1 MPRNVPGPDK
11 PDSAISNEAQRVAAR
26 RALAGVEPTAPRC
39 GLALSGGGLRSA
51 TFSLGLIRALAKHRL
66 LTRVDYLSTVS
77 GGGYVGGMLGRLY
90 NENNAKRVEERLAAE
105 DSILLWW
112 LRNHGRYLIPV
123 GSRELQIAG
132 ASMLRAFVLN
142 ALLVIWLALLVALP
156 ALMVTQKGGGATLFH
171 DVIYICLSAA
181 GVASLHYWMSVSLR
195 GYFLAGAALL
205 MAGGYGL
212 YHPGFPATITSSPG
226 TGLLAA
232 MMLYSLLLMAYAAR
246 CRGSPSRWRLG
257 LTLHLRFWLMCA
269 LLLAL
274 LWALGA
280 IARKAHGY
288 LPTLWQSTVW
298 LLALLASGKLL
309 LLAGLLAKLPVKK
322 GLLIRLSVNR
332 RSWLNLAGVFILATL
347 LALVANWLLALG
359 ESGLLTPVLRA
370 LPLVLGSLANEAW
383 MLLVWCCALLT
394 LCCLRAMPELLNLAS
409 LHHFYRA
416 RLERAWL
423 SPGNRQ
429 RFESDPLDSYA
440 EEKALKVKK
449 VTRALEGDDI
459 ALQDYQPHRHGGPIH
474 LINCCLNQ
482 TTDDRTGGYVADRKG
497 RVLTVSSLGLERG
510 GAAPE
515 GNAPPGALSHW
526 LTVSGAAVSAG
537 TGSRT
542 APGAAFLIFLFGARL
557 GYWQRNASAHRKSRE
572 NALCRVFRTLTAPPG
587 YLAGEM
593 LARFPG
599 PDKRYVFLSDGGHVE
614 NTGVYA
620 LLKRRLPLIVLA
632 ECGADPDFLWDDL
645 ENLVRKARIELHT
658 EITFDGD
665 PPAPFVTPAHF
676 SREPG
681 SPLLL
686 ARLRYPQGETGALIV
701 VKPRRLKNAT
711 PDTVAW
717 SERDRGFPFQS
728 TTYPLFD
735 EEQWEAYHQ
744 CGLAAGE
751 LVDEA
756 LLEAALK
763 YVRGR

>member
-1 MPRNVPGPDK
+1 MPRSVPRPDK
-11 PDSAISNEAQRVAAR
+11 PDSALSDEAQKVAAR

-39 GLALSGGGLRSA
+39 GLAFSGGGLRSA
-51 TFSLGLIRALAKHRL
+51 VFSLGLIRALAKNRL
-66 LTRVDYLSTVS
+66 LTRFDYLSTVS

-90 NENNAKRVEERLAAE
+90 NENNAQRVEERLAAE
-105 DSILLWW
+105 DSMLLWW

-132 ASMLRAFVLN
+132 ASLLRAFALN

-156 ALMVTQKGGGATLFH
+156 ALMVTQKGGVATLFH
-171 DVIYICLSAA
+171 DCLYICLSAA
-181 GVASLHYWMSVSLR
+181 GVASLHYWMSTSLR

-212 YHPGFPATITSSPG
+212 YRLGFPATIAQSPG
-226 TGLLAA
+226 IGLLAA
-232 MMLYSLLLMAYAAR
+232 ITLYSLLLMAYAGR

-280 IARKAHGY
+280 LAREAHGY
-288 LPTLWQSTVW
+288 LTTLWQSTAW
-298 LLALLASGKLL
+298 LLALVAGGKLL
-309 LLAGLLAKLPVKK
+309 LLAGLLANLPVKK

-347 LALVANWLLALG
+347 LTLVANWLLAVG
-359 ESGLLTPVLRA
+359 ESGLLTPALQA
-370 LPLVLGSLANEAW
+370 LPPVLGAFSSDAW
-383 MLLVWCCALLT
+383 MLLVWFGALLT
-394 LCCLRAMPELLNLAS
+394 LCCLRVMPEQLNLAS
-409 LHHFYRA
+409 LHHLYRA

-429 RFESDPLDSYA
+429 RFESDPLESYA
-440 EEKALKVKK
+440 EEKALKVKN
-449 VTRALEGDDI
+449 VTRALGGDDI

-482 TTDDRTGGYVADRKG
+482 TTDERTGGYVADRKG
-497 RVLTVSSLGLERG
+497 VVLTVSSLGLERG
-510 GAAPE
+510 GAEPE
-515 GNAPPGALSHW
+515 GDAPPGALSHW
-526 LTVSGAAVSAG
+526 LAVSGAAVSAG

-557 GYWQRNASAHRKSRE
+557 GYWQRNVSSHRKRRE
-572 NALCRVFRTLTAPPG
+572 NALCRLLRALTAPPG

-632 ECGADPDFLWDDL
+632 ECGADPDFVWDDL
-645 ENLVRKARIELHT
+645 ENLVRKARIDLHT
-658 EITFDGD
+658 EITFDDD
-665 PPAPFVTPAHF
+665 PPAPFVTPALF

-701 VKPRRLKNAT
+701 VKPRRVKNAT

-728 TTYPLFD
+728 TTWPLFD

-744 CGLAAGE
+744 CGLAAGK

-756 LLEAALK
+756 LLEATLK